1 MSMTAS
7 PMSLRAAR
15 AVGSEMVEVLRPYC
29 ERIAVA
35 GSIRRGP
42 AWPTTCCY
50 GLAYPLL
57 KPLVNAA
64 HRTL

>member
-1 MSMTAS
+1 MSSSTT

-15 AVGSEMVEVLRPYC
+15 AVASEMVDALRPYC

-57 KPLVNAA
+57 KPLVNAGK
-64 HRTL
+64 